1 MRFLIDAQLPPA
13 LARWLEEAGHEA
25 RHVEEVGLC
34 EAEDAPIWQYALANQ
49 AVIVTKDE
57 DFASRVKQSQNS
69 PKVVWL
75 QIGNCSNR
83 ALRMWL
89 EPLLPAIVS
98 QLEQGERLLEIH

>member
-25 RHVEEVGLC
+25 KHVEEVGLR
-34 EAEDAPIWQYALANQ
+34 EAEDAPIWQHALANQ

>member
-1 MRFLIDAQLPPA
+1 M
-13 LARWLEEAGHEA
+13 ARWLEEAGHEA
-25 RHVEEVGLC
+25 KHVEEVGLR
-34 EAEDAPIWQYALANQ
+34 EAEDDPIWQYALTNQ
-49 AVIVTKDE
+49 TVILTKDE
-57 DFASRVKQSQNS
+57 DFAVRAKRSRNS

-75 QIGNCSNR
+75 QIGNCSNS